1 MNDGETDGQTIEG
14 NLISV
19 AVGRPVPEPFTYRV
33 PPELGCIPEP
43 GRRLVVPFGRATAVG
58 FSLGPASGPAPKG
71 LRDIR
76 QILDDAPLFDAPL
89 LRLLLWAAG
98 YYRFP
103 PGEVLRAALPPGL
116 TGCLT
121 PSGAPPRH
129 AIQTWLALTDAGR
142 NAQVRGPRM
151 KAVLEYLNARSEPE
165 VPLDELLAAM
175 PSCRPAVARLEEQGF
190 CRVWTA
196 ARAREP
202 ADASL
207 TGKAPLSPTPE
218 QAQALTAIR
227 QAIDERKFAPFL
239 LHGVTGSGKTE
250 VYLRA
255 IERCLDLGLGA
266 LVLVPEISLTPQ
278 LVGRFRARFGEK
290 VALLHSGLKD
300 SERLSEWRRLKN
312 GEAPLAVGVRSAIF
326 APVRSPGLIVVDEEH
341 DGSFKQED
349 GFRYSA
355 RDLAVVRAQQQGCPV
370 LLGSATPS
378 LETLW
383 NAQSGRYRTLR
394 LSRRIDDRPMPTVRL
409 VDLKQTKGHLAA
421 AFPQL
426 AGKMRLMAAE
436 SARMSQEGAEAPEE
450 TAIYDADFRRGSFQ
464 RAASS
469 LSSFQRPRRTDDRP
483 LADAPLIS
491 PELADAIQRTLDRG
505 RQTILF
511 LNRRGTTTFHLCLDC
526 GQPLRCP
533 DCAVSLT
540 LHHPRG
546 ELLCHYCGRNIP
558 LPSRCPTCGGRI
570 ERLGMGTEQAE
581 QELSKL
587 FPSARIDR
595 LDRDSAG
602 RPEDLTRRLSSFA
615 RGEKDILI
623 GTQMVAKGHDFP
635 GVLLVGVLL
644 ADLALNL
651 PDFRAAERT
660 FQLVTQVAGRAGRG
674 TEPGEVIVQTFDP
687 SAPAVARVVGHDF
700 DAFAEGELQLRR
712 RACFPPFCRLISCRI
727 EGPDGARTEAAA
739 RQTASAAAAAIRA
752 SGQPIRLLGPA
763 PAPLSRLKGQER
775 WQFLLKGPTAKS
787 LVPVASAVERAAA
800 SLKGGVRVSLDVD
813 PLSML

>member
-1 MNDGETDGQTIEG
+1 MTRESGETERQAEEGQ
-14 NLISV
+14 LVSV
-19 AVGRPVPEPFTYRV
+19 AVGRPVPAPFTYRV
-33 PPELGCIPEP
+33 PPEWREIPEP

-58 FSLGPASGPAPKG
+58 FSLGPAEGPAPKG

-76 QILDDAPLFDAPL
+76 QILDDGPLFDPPL
-89 LRLLLWAAG
+89 LRFLLWAAG
-98 YYRFP
+98 YYRSP

-121 PSGAPPRH
+121 PSGAPPRN
-129 AIQTWLALTDAGR
+129 AIRKWIALTDAGR
-142 NAQVRGPRM
+142 GAEVRGSRM
-151 KAVLEYLNARSEPE
+151 QAVLEYLAARDEAQ
-165 VPLDELLAAM
+165 VPMEELLAAV
-175 PSCRPAVARLEEQGF
+175 PACRPAVARLESHGF
-190 CRVWTA
+190 CRVWTSA
-196 ARAREP
+196 AAPEP
-202 ADASL
+202 ADVRL
-207 TGKAPLSPTPE
+207 TGQVPLSPTPE
-218 QAQALTAIR
+218 QAQALDAILH
-227 QAIDERKFAPFL
+227 AVDERTFAPFL

-250 VYLRA
+250 VYLRS
-255 IERCLDLGLGA
+255 IERCLALGKGA

-300 SERLSEWRRLKN
+300 SERLAEWRRLKN
-312 GEAPLAVGVRSAIF
+312 GEAPLAVGVRSAVF
-326 APVRSPGLIVVDEEH
+326 APVQDPGLIVVDEEH
-341 DGSFKQED
+341 DGSFKQEE

-383 NAQSGRYRTLR
+383 NAKSGRYRTLR
-394 LSRRIDDRPMPTVRL
+394 LTRRIDDRPMPEVRL
-409 VDLKQTKGHLAA
+409 VDLRQTKGHLSA

-436 SARMSQEGAEAPEE
+436 ADRQDEEGAAAEEIALYEAG
-450 TAIYDADFRRGSFQ
+450 AGS
-464 RAASS
+464 RTS
-469 LSSFQRPRRTDDRP
+469 LSPRPHRTDDRP
-483 LADAPLIS
+483 LAEAPLIS
-491 PELADAIQRTLDRG
+491 PELADAIRRTLDRD

-511 LNRRGTTTFHLCLDC
+511 LNRRGSTTFHLCLDC
-526 GQPLRCP
+526 GQSLKCP

-540 LHHPRG
+540 LHRSRN
-546 ELLCHYCGRNIP
+546 ELLCHYCGRSLP
-558 LPSRCPTCGGRI
+558 LPDRCPACGGRI

-581 QELSKL
+581 RELSRL
-587 FPSARIDR
+587 FPDARIDR

-602 RPEDLTRRLSSFA
+602 RPDELTRRLSAFA
-615 RGEKDILI
+615 RGDKDILI

-660 FQLVTQVAGRAGRG
+660 FQLVAQVAGRAGRG

-700 DAFAEGELQLRR
+700 DAFAEGELALRR
-712 RACFPPFCRLISCRI
+712 RAFFPPFCRMMSCRI
-727 EGPDGARTEAAA
+727 EGPDPLRTEAAA
-739 RQTASAAAAAIRA
+739 RQLASRAASVIRA
-752 SGQPIRLLGPA
+752 SGQPLRLLGPA

-787 LVPVASAVERAAA
+787 LVPAALAIERETAA
-800 SLKGGVRVSLDVD
+800 LRGNVRASLDVD